1 MKRGTGPR
9 GCNRKGGATPAQLT
23 GGAAAL
29 ELRGGLIPAARSRT
43 TPVREFL
50 SPSLRP
56 HKRDSVS
63 AAATKLREPVAI
75 YFFFRGFPSNLKR
88 GHRHGLA
95 QLRGGGAYRIP
106 LMRPQA
112 RRQEL
117 SNWCCPWM
125 CRGDNTPPQFQRR
138 GAASKLGGCRPT
150 FLRLHPLGPVPR
162 FTFSISWFVRQEPFP
177 KTVFLYGTQSS
188 RTNQLIVYYYIY
200 DI

>member
-1 MKRGTGPR
+1 LGSVHFPGKSKQTIRRLVDSSGKNFVQTDFHTNVQLFEKVFAPDESTNRLIEKVKRGTGPR

-56 HKRDSVS
+56 HKGDSVS

-117 SNWCCPWM
+117 SNWCCP
-125 CRGDNTPPQFQRR
+125 
-138 GAASKLGGCRPT
+138 
-150 FLRLHPLGPVPR
+150 
-162 FTFSISWFVRQEPFP
+162 
-177 KTVFLYGTQSS
+177 
-188 RTNQLIVYYYIY
+188 
-200 DI
+200 